1 MTISITNPTCCALTR
16 ELLVTIKTIQGCL
29 VAGHSCPA
37 ATGRSLCRFEG
48 TVQRVQG
55 MLSVQAVDAQT
66 YSSVIRT
73 FAKRS
78 EMREVW
84 FCWCSRV
91 LQALHDSATGNWI
104 VCIHLLY
111 CAFQEVLAWLT
122 EVWYSTPTVVIQS
135 TEDSE
140 ISLGPRPGLP
150 TSLLTPMFMQQ
161 SGRLSSCAQWTDH
174 RKGDSVRSKSRWL
187 QMLCAGMSQPQRLGV
202 RSLWGGHGKF
212 LLMFLQFYIYILYLF
227 WVFSIDFW
235 QQWKLKTYISKV
247 TTRGGS
253 GHDRY
258 TDDIRWYTTFF
269 STWRFLSC
277 GITIRHVAFVC
288 SIR

>member
-1 MTISITNPTCCALTR
+1 MPLPESCLWLSRQFKAAWLLDTAARQRQAAVCVDLR
-16 ELLVTIKTIQGCL
+16 EPYSAYRVCYLFRQWMLRPIAMSFGPL
-29 VAGHSCPA
+29 PS
-37 ATGRSLCRFEG
+37 
-48 TVQRVQG
+48 VQRCG
-55 MLSVQAVDAQT
+55 
-66 YSSVIRT
+66 R
-73 FAKRS
+73 
-78 EMREVW
+78 
-84 FCWCSRV
+84 C
-91 LQALHDSATGNWI
+91 DSAGAVGYCRHCMTLQPGIGNWI

-277 GITIRHVAFVC
+277 GIIRHVAFVC